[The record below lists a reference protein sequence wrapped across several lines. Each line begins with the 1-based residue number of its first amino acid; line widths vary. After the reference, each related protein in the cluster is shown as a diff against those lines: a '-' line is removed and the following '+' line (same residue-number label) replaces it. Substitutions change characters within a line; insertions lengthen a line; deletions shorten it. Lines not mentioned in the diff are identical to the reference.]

1 VKLTFNAAP
10 QLLDEINRG
19 SGGNVDL
26 QVKYDYLSLKL
37 SLVCVVCS
45 EREEI
50 AWNTP
55 VNAAVVICQKHRHK
69 EHDQNRIILR
79 ESTATIEIDGE
90 RKYKDLE

>member
-1 VKLTFNAAP
+1 MKISFNAAP

-26 QVKYDYLSLKL
+26 QVKYDYVSIKL

-50 AWNTP
+50 AWDTP
-55 VNAAVVICQKHRHK
+55 VNAAVVICKKHRHK
-69 EHDQNRIILR
+69 ELDRETPR
-79 ESTATIEIDGE
+79 ESLATIEYGE
-90 RKYKDLE
+90 RKYKDLDGN